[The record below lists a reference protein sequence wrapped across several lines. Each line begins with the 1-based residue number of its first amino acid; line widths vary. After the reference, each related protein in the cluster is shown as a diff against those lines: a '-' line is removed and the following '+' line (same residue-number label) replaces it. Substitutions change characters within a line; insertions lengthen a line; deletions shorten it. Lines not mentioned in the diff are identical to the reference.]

1 MNQYQKHR
9 IKKSMAFVFAACLCG
24 FVVVCGTGC
33 AKHKKQA
40 SESIADIQK
49 REGIPVR
56 TMTITPGT
64 IEAAENVGGTAE
76 GFFQTTISS
85 ITAGRITAIHVKVG
99 DYVEKNKSIMTIVP
113 DA

>member
-9 IKKSMAFVFAACLCG
+9 IKKCMAFVFAACLCG

-76 GFFQTTISS
+76 GFFQDDYQLNYCRTHYSHS
-85 ITAGRITAIHVKVG
+85 CKSGRLC
-99 DYVEKNKSIMTIVP
+99 
-113 DA
+113 